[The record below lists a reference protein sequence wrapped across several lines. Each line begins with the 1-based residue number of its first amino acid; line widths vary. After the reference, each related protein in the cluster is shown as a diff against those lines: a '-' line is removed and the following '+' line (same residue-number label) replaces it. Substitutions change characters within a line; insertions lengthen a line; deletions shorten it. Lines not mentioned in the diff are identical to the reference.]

1 MTSLDHSALIG
12 SHPQPFRYYLALGIG
27 TFRTGLDLAML
38 VLGTGLLGLAA
49 ATLLDGFEIIDLAL
63 DSGIGATLGAA
74 LVIGVCGG
82 FALGIASEGRYGTAR
97 SVDGFPSLEVA
108 VGRILAIGIMSF
120 VLLWAAGMLDSV
132 VAELP
137 YQFAVAVAVVRTVG
151 ATGLFAALLGV
162 PAAWGIRRGLDR
174 LGWGSKLEMPT
185 LYLIWLVAAL
195 IAFSA
200 P

>member
-1 MTSLDHSALIG
+1 MTDRADLIG

-38 VLGTGLLGLAA
+38 VAGSGLLGLAIA
-49 ATLLDGFEIIDLAL
+49 VLLDGFEVVDLAL
-63 DSGIGATLGAA
+63 DSGIGASLGSA

-97 SVDGFPSLEVA
+97 PVDGFPTLEVA
-108 VGRILAIGIMSF
+108 LGRILSIGIMSV
-120 VLLWAAGMLDSV
+120 VLLWVAGRLDPV
-132 VAELP
+132 LAELP
-137 YQFAVAVAVVRTVG
+137 YQFAVAVAVVRAVG
-151 ATGLFAALLGV
+151 ATGLVAALLGV

-174 LGWGSKLEMPT
+174 LGWGSSLEIPT

-195 IAFSA
+195 ITFST